1 MAKYKKP
8 AIVIGL
14 LAAVGA
20 LTAFAAPAFSQKE
33 TRADELKAFGI
44 SSEDLVFPYK
54 RQGTWEQLEDGRYAV
69 SPPRP
74 NSAFKDYAVSF
85 DAASNKICAVYAKS
99 TKDDAIGK
107 LKVDLLAK
115 YGAQTPLSA
124 ITQRWT
130 SGSDFVEITEN
141 SDGYY
146 VHWDFTG
153 SCIAQAKAQ

>member
-14 LAAVGA
+14 LAAIGA

-33 TRADELKAFGI
+33 ADRHELKAFGI
-44 SSEDLVFPYK
+44 SSDDLVYPYK
-54 RQGTWEQLEDGRYAV
+54 RQAAWEELGEGRFAV
-69 SPPRP
+69 SPSRP
-74 NSAFKDYAVSF
+74 NLAYKDYAVSF
-85 DAASNKICAVYAKS
+85 DETSNKVCAVYAKTMS
-99 TKDDAIGK
+99 DTAIDK
-107 LKVDLLAK
+107 LKVDLIAK

-124 ITQRWT
+124 ISQRWT

-153 SCIAQAKAQ
+153 SCIAQAKAR